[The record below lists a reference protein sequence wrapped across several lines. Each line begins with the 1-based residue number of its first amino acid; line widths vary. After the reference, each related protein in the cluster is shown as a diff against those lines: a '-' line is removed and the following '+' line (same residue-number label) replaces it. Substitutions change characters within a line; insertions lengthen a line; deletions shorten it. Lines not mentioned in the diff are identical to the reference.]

1 MTIIM
6 AIEVLTKE
14 DLKIFE
20 VNLILAI
27 ESLIK
32 RQLSLS
38 KEKPEGYRT
47 SDVRKIL
54 GCSVNKLVSLRVARN
69 LRSKKI
75 GGTLYY
81 NKDDIRRL
89 LEEGY

>member
-1 MTIIM
+1 M

-14 DLKIFE
+14 DLKMFE
-20 VNLILAI
+20 LSLLSAI
-27 ESLIK
+27 ESLI
-32 RQLSLS
+32 RRHLSAG
-38 KEKPEGYRT
+38 KEKPEGYKT
-47 SDVRKIL
+47 CDVRKIL
-54 GCSVNKLVSLRVARN
+54 GCSVNKLVSLRVTRN